1 MNTDPSIP
9 YTLRLG
15 TSALIISVPHAGLEL
30 PADMR
35 SRLTPVGAAQPDAD
49 WHVDKLYDFAAEL
62 DATLLVA
69 RYSRYLVDLNRP
81 PDDAPLY
88 ANAAQTGL
96 CPTLSFAGEPLYSAG
111 AETGVE
117 ASSVSYAP
125 VSAAEVVQRR
135 AHYWQPY
142 HEALRAQIAR
152 SRARRGYALLLD
164 AHSIRSE
171 VPRLF
176 AGRLPDLNVGT
187 FDARSCDPRVIATTR
202 ATLAAQSRF
211 TWVIDG
217 RFKGG
222 YITRHYGQPAQ
233 DVHALQI
240 ELAQSSYMD
249 EGDAA
254 LPVVD
259 YDAQRAAALRTL
271 LRPLLSTLL
280 ALPLK
285 AAVS

>member
-35 SRLTPVGAAQPDAD
+35 SRLTPVGEAQPDAD

-96 CPTLSFAGEPLYSAG
+96 CPTLSFAGERLYRTEVAGVPHAPL
-111 AETGVE
+111 
-117 ASSVSYAP
+117 
-125 VSAAEVVQRR
+125 SAAEVQERR
-135 AHYWQPY
+135 EHYWKPY

-152 SRARRGYALLLD
+152 TRSRCGYALLLD

-222 YITRHYGQPAQ
+222 YITRHYGQPAH

-240 ELAQSSYMD
+240 ELAQSSYID
-249 EGDAA
+249 EGDVA
-254 LPVVD
+254 LPVAD
-259 YDAQRAAALRTL
+259 YDAQRAEALRTL
-271 LRPLLSTLL
+271 LRPLLSALL

-285 AAVS
+285 AAVT